1 MFGKGFPRC
10 DVEHVK
16 RRRRWSGELDIVLAD
31 TRRDTFPPDGIERI
45 ADKALQGQG
54 YIAGSSARALSLCGN
69 PFLATIDALHD
80 ALKGVCAKDSLI
92 RRLEKF
98 TANFLSHMS
107 GMTAVIA
114 HREMCRRD
122 NQKRLVQ
129 IAARVAQQ
137 RRIVEMVMDVHFKS
151 SKSPRSF
158 A

>member
-1 MFGKGFPRC
+1 
-10 DVEHVK
+10 
-16 RRRRWSGELDIVLAD
+16 
-31 TRRDTFPPDGIERI
+31 
-45 ADKALQGQG
+45 
-54 YIAGSSARALSLCGN
+54 
-69 PFLATIDALHD
+69 
-80 ALKGVCAKDSLI
+80 
-92 RRLEKF
+92 
-98 TANFLSHMS
+98 MS